1 MNIFKNKLLWL
12 APIVAI
18 ILFLIF
24 SIAFYPAFNPKP
36 QDIPIAIVNHD
47 KGTDIQGKNINI
59 GKQLEDKLLNSDK
72 DTVKWIQVDD
82 EDDLK
87 QGMKDQKYFGAAII
101 EKDFSQHAMSKT
113 QQVVM
118 TAKKQEME
126 DKVKS
131 GEVPLAQAKQM
142 QQKMAQAGSNN
153 TEKPEQA
160 SFKTIVNQGAGT
172 QASQIVSQ
180 VLNGM
185 GDNVNQNITK
195 QSLTTLEK
203 QNVDVPAKDIQKLTQ
218 PVKVDTQQANKVGD
232 HQAGGNGPFLMFMP
246 VWMGSIV
253 ISVLLF
259 FAFKT
264 SNNIAIH
271 HRLISALGQIAMTI
285 VTALIGAFAYVYFM
299 QEALGF
305 DFNDANTTALF
316 IAFAIMGF
324 VGLILGTMTWLGM
337 KSVPIFFILMFF
349 SMQLV
354 TLPQQMLPEFYQK
367 YIVGW
372 NPFAHYANSLKEILY
387 LDGSIQLDST
397 MWMLIGF
404 MIFGAVSA
412 LIAAALRKHSTK
424 RTEVPS

>member
-142 QQKMAQAGSNN
+142 QQQMAQGGNDN
-153 TEKPEQA
+153 TAKPEQA
-160 SFKTIVNQGAGT
+160 HFKTIVNQGAGT

-180 VLNGM
+180 VLKGM
-185 GDNVNQNITK
+185 GDNVNQNISK
-195 QSLTTLEK
+195 QGLASLEK
-203 QNVDVPAKDIQKLTQ
+203 QNVEVPAKDIQKLTQ
-218 PVKVDTQQANKVGD
+218 PVKVDNQQANKVGD

-259 FAFKT
+259 FAFRM

-271 HRLISALGQIAMTI
+271 HRLIAALGQIVMAV

-299 QEALGF
+299 QEVLGF

-316 IAFAIMGF
+316 IALAIMGF